1 MMHLASCQANVKA
14 AGEALH
20 LQRGSQPSLACHTN
34 SCSWGTLALMC
45 SLWRRYALM
54 QASLSDM
61 VSSPN
66 SQTSHHLPI
75 ACRKTV
81 HSPECRH
88 ESVPSVHKPR

>member
-1 MMHLASCQANVKA
+1 MMYFTSCQANVKA
-14 AGEALH
+14 AEEALH
-20 LQRGSQPSLACHTN
+20 LQRGSQPSLACHTS
-34 SCSWGTLALMC
+34 SCSGGTLALMR

-75 ACRKTV
+75 ACRKPV
-81 HSPECRH
+81 LFPEFEH
-88 ESVPSVHKPR
+88 ESVLSFRKPR